1 MGIINQKYKS
11 LSRLKNDFF
20 SASPFPYVVLDE
32 FLDPEYFTVLTE
44 TLQQNNDIV
53 MGKNFTSDVESN
65 KSISLNSRLPDLVS
79 NIVAELNTQNW
90 VDNLKELTGI
100 ETLVATHNGN
110 SMLANYHEMKSGGL
124 LGSHVDH
131 SHEPELGLPHVLN
144 IIIYL
149 SSDWRVDFGGST
161 IFFNPTGGEA
171 KSKVDYMPNRA
182 VIFLHTPYSFHGVD
196 RLKDNGDIKRKSLY
210 VDYYSESL
218 TPFKHMDLSF
228 KNHWFKHGTTFILPK
243 LSDYMK
249 WKNRIYAKTHIKYLF
264 VKAVS

>member
-1 MGIINQKYKS
+1 MEIINQKYKS

-20 SASPFPYVVLDE
+20 RASPFPYVVLDD

-53 MGKNFTSDVESN
+53 MGRHFTSDVESK

-79 NIVAELNTQNW
+79 NIVAELNSQNW

-100 ETLVATHNGN
+100 ETLVTTHNGN
-110 SMLANYHEMKSGGL
+110 VLLANYHEMKSGGL

-131 SHEPELGLPHVLN
+131 SHEPEAGLPHVLN

-161 IFFNPTGGEA
+161 IFFNPTGDEA
-171 KSKVDYMPNRA
+171 KTKVDYMPNRA
-182 VIFLHTPYSFHGVD
+182 VIFLHTPYTFHGVD

-210 VDYYSESL
+210 VDYYSESF
-218 TPFKHMDLSF
+218 TPFKHMELPF
-228 KNHWFKHGTTFILPK
+228 KNHWFKHGTTFRLPR
-243 LSDYMK
+243 LSDYIK
-249 WKNRIYAKTHIKYLF
+249 WKNRMYAKTYIKYLF